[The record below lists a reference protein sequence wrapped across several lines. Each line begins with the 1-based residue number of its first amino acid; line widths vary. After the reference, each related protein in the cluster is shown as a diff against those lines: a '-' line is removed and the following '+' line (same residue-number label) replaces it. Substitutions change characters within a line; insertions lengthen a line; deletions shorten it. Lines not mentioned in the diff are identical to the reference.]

1 MPRNRE
7 PITKHARADGSTV
20 YKAVVDAGPDPATG
34 QRRQRRGTFPT
45 QKAARA
51 WLAQTRVEVEK
62 GTYVAPVKL
71 ALGDYLEEWL
81 AGRVDVKPS
90 TRRNYQDALRP
101 IRQTLAA
108 RPLQSL
114 TEADLD
120 LLVVGMLD
128 GSLRAQGRA
137 GQPLSPRAVRLT
149 LTVLGMALKA
159 AMEEGRVQRNVAAL
173 VKRPPQSTARR
184 TGWEPAQVEAFLAAA
199 DMDPLGGAFR
209 LSLHGLRR
217 GEVCG
222 LRWED
227 VDLETGDVT
236 VRRSR
241 VLVAGLGIV
250 EQEDTKTAASAR
262 VVWMGPG
269 TTASVGR
276 LRAVQ
281 AEARLAAPPGRWQH
295 SGLVVV
301 DAMGRGVRPDW
312 YADAFA
318 RCAAAAGVP
327 LISLH
332 QARHA
337 FGSYM
342 IHKGVPIP
350 VVSRLLGHAD
360 PAVTMA
366 IYAHALETG
375 SREQV
380 VAALTA
386 VGL

>member
-1 MPRNRE
+1 MPRNSE
-7 PITKHARADGSTV
+7 PIVKHTLASGKIV

-62 GTYVAPVKL
+62 GTYVAPVKVS
-71 ALGDYLEEWL
+71 LGDYLDQWL
-81 AGRVDVKPS
+81 AGRVDVKPT

-101 IRQTLAA
+101 VRQTLAA
-108 RPLQSL
+108 RPLQAL
-114 TEADLD
+114 TKADLD
-120 LLVVGMLD
+120 HLVAGMLD
-128 GSLRAQGRA
+128 GSLRAQGKP

-159 AMEEGRVQRNVAAL
+159 AQEEGRVTRNVATL
-173 VKRPPQSTARR
+173 VKRPKQSTAKR

-199 DMDPLGGAFR
+199 DQDPLGGAFR

-227 VDLETGDVT
+227 VDLETGDVQ

-250 EQEDTKTAASAR
+250 DQEDAKTAASAR

-269 TTASVGR
+269 TAAAVAR
-276 LRAVQ
+276 LRKDQ
-281 AEARLAAPPGRWQH
+281 AEARLAAGPGVWQE

-301 DAMGRGVRPDW
+301 DGMGRGVRPDW

-375 SREQV
+375 SRDQV
-380 VAALTA
+380 LAALTA

>member
-1 MPRNRE
+1 MPRNAGPLR
-7 PITKHARADGSTV
+7 PTRLASGKTV
-20 YKAVVDAGPDPATG
+20 YKVAVDVGPDPANG
-34 QRRQRRGTFPT
+34 ARRQRRGSFPT
-45 QKAARA
+45 QRAARA
-51 WLAQTRVEVEK
+51 WLAQTRVDVEK
-62 GTYVAPVKL
+62 KTYVAPVKL
-71 ALGDYLEEWL
+71 TLGEYLDQWL
-81 AGRVDVKPS
+81 AGRVDVKPT
-90 TRRNYQDALRP
+90 TRRNYEDALKPVR
-101 IRQTLAA
+101 RTLAA
-108 RPLQSL
+108 RPLQAL
-114 TEADLD
+114 TKADLD
-120 LLVVGMLD
+120 SMVAGMLD
-128 GSLRAQGRA
+128 GSLRSQGKP

-159 AMEEGRVQRNVAAL
+159 AMEEGRVQRNVAQL
-173 VKRPPQSTARR
+173 VKRPKAATARK
-184 TGWEPAQVEAFLAAA
+184 TGWEPAEVEAFLAAA
-199 DMDPLGGAFR
+199 DLDPLGGAFR

-227 VDLETGDVT
+227 VELETGDVA

-241 VLVAGLGIV
+241 VLVAGIGV
-250 EQEDTKTAASAR
+250 VAQEDAKTAASAR

-269 TTASVGR
+269 TAAAVGR
-276 LRAVQ
+276 LRTAQ
-281 AEARLAAPPGRWQH
+281 AEARLAAAPGVWQD
-295 SGLVVV
+295 SGLVVQ
-301 DAMGRGVRPDW
+301 DALGRGVRPDW
-312 YADAFA
+312 YADAFG
-318 RCAAAAGVP
+318 RCASAAGVP
-327 LISLH
+327 LVSLH

-337 FGSYM
+337 FGSYL

-380 VAALTA
+380 MAALTA